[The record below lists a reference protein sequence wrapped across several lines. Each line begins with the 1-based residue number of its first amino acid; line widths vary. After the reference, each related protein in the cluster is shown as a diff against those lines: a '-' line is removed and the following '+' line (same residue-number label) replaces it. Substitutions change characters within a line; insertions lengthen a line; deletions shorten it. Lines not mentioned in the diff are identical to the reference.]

1 MPTGELVRIGAGDGL
16 GIRKERE
23 DKCTDIPLTHR
34 EFEGTTHTIL
44 VVWRHSLVPSRTY
57 NEMCIHICAE
67 LVRLGCSKTKCLM
80 SATTRRESEAVMWT
94 SGSGALGLERKQ
106 RDQEKRRINNRH
118 RTVITSEGNCTSPSI
133 LVRMQ
138 ADGLGLNP
146 SVETETGG
154 AEHAQLEAGWHW
166 CGSTWEEGMG
176 RYGCLEKKPWCD
188 RMGGAVHGR
197 KTQRQCG
204 LGPNRH
210 TERARGAKWMQD
222 GTGRPAGLEETMA
235 ALGIPEEEERERTGD
250 RGMGRDDMMGMCRE
264 AWDDGAGIWELDAGR
279 LVPGGDDGAGMRGDL
294 LGAGMWGCRD
304 DGAGMWGGSFQAGD
318 LLAGRQWGKCGKL
331 GWTGLKAKF

>member
-1 MPTGELVRIGAGDGL
+1 ML
-16 GIRKERE
+16 E
-23 DKCTDIPLTHR
+23 DQMLDECHYT
-34 EFEGTTHTIL
+34 
-44 VVWRHSLVPSRTY
+44 
-57 NEMCIHICAE
+57 
-67 LVRLGCSKTKCLM
+67 
-80 SATTRRESEAVMWT
+80 RESEAVMWT

-210 TERARGAKWMQD
+210 TERARGEVD
-222 GTGRPAGLEETMA
+222 AGWD
-235 ALGIPEEEERERTGD
+235 RTASRVGGD
-250 RGMGRDDMMGMCRE
+250 HG
-264 AWDDGAGIWELDAGR
+264 GAG
-279 LVPGGDDGAGMRGDL
+279 
-294 LGAGMWGCRD
+294 RD